1 MRTYAAE
8 QKRITVWCSIHDAVY
23 ADDAC
28 GTGHVLNDHL
38 LAQDFAH
45 TDGKDSTDDVE

>member
-1 MRTYAAE
+1 MRTDAAKQE
-8 QKRITVWCSIHDAVY
+8 CITVWCSIHDPVY

-28 GTGHVLNDHL
+28 GTGRVLNDHL

-45 TDGKDSTDDVE
+45 TDRKDSADDVE